1 VSAEAA
7 GKERQV
13 PIDDET
19 SDPRVIA
26 RLSTHFADLARELAT
41 PDQGVTDPERLVK
54 VAIAAIPHAS
64 HAGLTLL
71 REGRR
76 ARTLAATD
84 QVPMSVDDLQYS
96 LAQGPCL
103 DAATSTRLV
112 LVPDL
117 RLERRWPRFAARCVE
132 ETPVRSIV
140 GVHLP
145 VGSGDHAALN
155 LYATSP
161 HVFDDEDMA
170 VASMLAPFAGLAV
183 EATIHADDVAHLQTA
198 LTSSRQIGTATGI
211 LMAHRKITADEAFQA
226 LRTASSHL
234 NRKLRDIAAQVELT
248 GELPPLQGETDSHP
262 T

>member
-1 VSAEAA
+1 VS
-7 GKERQV
+7 V
-13 PIDDET
+13 NDET
-19 SDPRVIA
+19 VGPAVIA
-26 RLSTHFADLARELAT
+26 RLNTHFADLARELVT
-41 PDQGVTDPERLVK
+41 LDHGVTDPERLVK
-54 VAIAAIPHAS
+54 VAVAAIPHAS

-76 ARTLAATD
+76 ARTVAATD
-84 QVPMSVDDLQYS
+84 DVPMSVDDLQYT

-103 DAATSTRLV
+103 DAATSTRVV

-117 RLERRWPRFAARCVE
+117 RHERRWPLFAARCVE
-132 ETPVRSIV
+132 ETPVRSMV

-145 VGSGDHAALN
+145 VGSSDQAALN

-161 HVFDDEDMA
+161 DVFDDEDIA

-183 EATIHADDVAHLQTA
+183 EATIRADDVAHLQAA

-234 NRKLRDIAAQVELT
+234 NRKLRDVAAQVELT
-248 GELPPLQGETDSHP
+248 GELPRLRAETDSDA

>member
-1 VSAEAA
+1 MSVNDEISDAA
-7 GKERQV
+7 
-13 PIDDET
+13 
-19 SDPRVIA
+19 VIA
-26 RLSTHFADLARELAT
+26 RLNTHFADLVRELAT

-54 VAIAAIPHAS
+54 VAVATIPHAS

-76 ARTLAATD
+76 ARTVAATD
-84 QVPMSVDDLQYS
+84 DVPISVDDLQYT

-112 LVPDL
+112 VVPDL
-117 RLERRWPRFAARCVE
+117 RHERRWPLFAARCVE
-132 ETPVRSIV
+132 ETPVRSMV

-145 VGSGDHAALN
+145 VGSSDRAALN

-161 HVFDDEDMA
+161 DAFDDEDLA

-183 EATIHADDVAHLQTA
+183 EATIRADDVAHLQAA
-198 LTSSRQIGTATGI
+198 LASSRQIGTATGI

-234 NRKLRDIAAQVELT
+234 NRKLRDVAAQVELT
-248 GELPPLQGETDSHP
+248 GELPQPRAEADADRQ
-262 T
+262 